1 MSTTTDRAVILAG
14 CASALAMLLRPDGAL
29 LFVALAAGLFFYILR
44 DRAPQGM
51 RLALRRSL
59 TTTSIYCAIAMAPI
73 AVWTL
78 RNWVIFQV
86 FQPLAPRHL
95 NDPGERAN
103 VGVYHWIRT
112 WSFEYVSTADVF
124 WQVGVGPIDPGDL
137 PARAFDSPA
146 QRAQTL
152 ALLDEYNHTI
162 SVSADLD
169 HRFGAL
175 AAERI
180 RARPSRYYIALP
192 LERIIDMMLRP
203 RTEEFELEVFWWSFS
218 DHPAQT
224 IWAILLG
231 LINLL
236 YVAAAAWAFLRRR
249 VPWPWMLGGYIVLRC
264 LLLGTMENSEP
275 RYSLECF
282 PIFIVAAAAF
292 TRTRS
297 LAAGHEPT
305 PLAPLSHPLCDNPH
319 QTDFVMR
326 KYCLFPAL
334 VCGLALA
341 SVSAHP
347 QAEPA
352 APLVLA
358 GGTVVDVAD
367 WGHSAHDIPDAIVVI
382 REGKVIAVGLPGEVP
397 VPKGARIIDCSGK
410 FLIPG
415 LIDGFAGLNSQ
426 AQANANLYMG
436 VTTVVARAD
445 YQRGFIDSGAQPS
458 PHIYPIDTIGVTDDW
473 SLLARQPE
481 WVSKL
486 RQGPHP
492 AELSPQDTARQMV
505 DTARLGTRVLLLTP
519 HLTAANSQWIIAR
532 AHEMGLVTYGI
543 FVATPYR
550 VGVEAGVDALPQM
563 DRYVLGVIP
572 DELQRPLTEDPD
584 GSAAV
589 TAYDYS
595 EHVSPTDLRLRN
607 YAHFIAAHHAA
618 LMPSFSL
625 YYVNLPGHRNLWK
638 EPAAALLDPG
648 RMFHTSDPATGEM
661 IYTLP
666 TWEHHLP
673 ATAQRWME
681 EDLEKKAGLTALR
694 FWRINQTIFADFPHY
709 LAASG
714 ADSMGTMP
722 GISLHT
728 ELELLV
734 RLGLSPR
741 EALAAATNNYALQFG
756 WNELGLIA
764 AGRRADILVV
774 DADPTANIWNAR
786 RISTIIF
793 NGEPLD
799 RNSLLHLKK

>member
-1 MSTTTDRAVILAG
+1 MRMDRFLA
-14 CASALAMLLRPDGAL
+14 
-29 LFVALAAGLFFYILR
+29 
-44 DRAPQGM
+44 
-51 RLALRRSL
+51 
-59 TTTSIYCAIAMAPI
+59 
-73 AVWTL
+73 
-78 RNWVIFQV
+78 
-86 FQPLAPRHL
+86 
-95 NDPGERAN
+95 
-103 VGVYHWIRT
+103 
-112 WSFEYVSTADVF
+112 
-124 WQVGVGPIDPGDL
+124 
-137 PARAFDSPA
+137 
-146 QRAQTL
+146 
-152 ALLDEYNHTI
+152 
-162 SVSADLD
+162 
-169 HRFGAL
+169 
-175 AAERI
+175 
-180 RARPSRYYIALP
+180 
-192 LERIIDMMLRP
+192 
-203 RTEEFELEVFWWSFS
+203 
-218 DHPAQT
+218 
-224 IWAILLG
+224 
-231 LINLL
+231 
-236 YVAAAAWAFLRRR
+236 
-249 VPWPWMLGGYIVLRC
+249 
-264 LLLGTMENSEP
+264 
-275 RYSLECF
+275 
-282 PIFIVAAAAF
+282 
-292 TRTRS
+292 
-297 LAAGHEPT
+297 
-305 PLAPLSHPLCDNPH
+305 
-319 QTDFVMR
+319 
-326 KYCLFPAL
+326 AL

-347 QAEPA
+347 QVEPA

-358 GGTVVDVAD
+358 GGTVIDVAN

-382 REGKVIAVGLPGEVP
+382 REGKVTEVGLPGEVH
-397 VPKGARIIDCSGK
+397 VPKGARIIDCTGK

-445 YQRGFIDSGAQPS
+445 YQRGFIDSSAQPS

-486 RQGPHP
+486 REGPHP

-505 DTARLGTRVLLLTP
+505 DTAHLGTRVLLLSP

-550 VGVEAGVDALPQM
+550 VGIEAGVDALPQM
-563 DRYVLGVIP
+563 DRYILGVIP
-572 DELQRPLTEDPD
+572 DELQRPLTDDPD
-584 GSAAV
+584 GSAAS

-648 RMFHTSDPATGEM
+648 RMFHTSDPATGDM
-661 IYTLP
+661 IYPLA
-666 TWEHHLP
+666 TWAHHLP

-681 EDLEKKAGLTALR
+681 EDLQKKAGLTALR

-714 ADSMGTMP
+714 ADPMGTMP

-741 EALAAATNNYALQFG
+741 EALAAATNNYSLQFG